1 MNFMNFFKMILFDL
15 PQKLMYRK
23 IFEIV
28 LNVIYIILYRKVS
41 VYQLYLQWHP
51 DLQPTSYMTS

>member
-1 MNFMNFFKMILFDL
+1 MILFDL

-28 LNVIYIILYRKVS
+28 LNVIYIKLYRKVS